1 MVKHSLG
8 YLLLD
13 IFGLGCSCPWLS
25 PRDRLHIGLLLCLV
39 LSTVFLFFFF
49 FFSFFLLIKWREKR
63 RGFCLNL
70 NELSAFRV
78 RWGHEWCWL

>member
-13 IFGLGCSCPWLS
+13 IFGLGCSCPWLA

-49 FFSFFLLIKWREKR
+49 SSDQMEGEKE
-63 RGFCLNL
+63 GSLP
-70 NELSAFRV
+70 
-78 RWGHEWCWL
+78 

>member
-39 LSTVFLFFFF
+39 LSTVFLSF
-49 FFSFFLLIKWREKR
+49 FFSFLFFFSSDQMEGEKE
-63 RGFCLNL
+63 GSLP
-70 NELSAFRV
+70 
-78 RWGHEWCWL
+78 